1 VIARVLEANIYYII
15 NVLSQIYYY
24 MIIGYILL
32 SWFPNARESFIGEL
46 LSKLVEPY
54 LRPFRRFIPSIGFI
68 DLSPIVA
75 LISLYFVKLGIFTII
90 SYIFKAF

>member
-1 VIARVLEANIYYII
+1 VLEANIYYII

-75 LISLYFVKLGIFTII
+75 LISLYFVKLGVFTII

>member
-1 VIARVLEANIYYII
+1 VIVPVVLYYVDYYIDL
-15 NVLSQIYYY
+15 LSQIYYY

-68 DLSPIVA
+68 DLSPIAA
-75 LISLYFVKLGIFTII
+75 LISLYFVTLGIKTVIHFL
-90 SYIFKAF
+90 FQVV

>member
-1 VIARVLEANIYYII
+1 VLEANIYYII

>member
-1 VIARVLEANIYYII
+1 MLYQINMILGYLEEIYYF
-15 NVLSQIYYY
+15 

-46 LSKLVEPY
+46 LGKLVEPY
-54 LRPFRRFIPSIGFI
+54 LRPFRKIIPSIGFI

-75 LISLYFVKLGIFTII
+75 LLALHFVFMGIWTII
-90 SYIFKAF
+90 SFIAGAF

>member
-1 VIARVLEANIYYII
+1 MIARVLEANIYYII

-75 LISLYFVKLGIFTII
+75 LISLYFVKLGVFTII